1 MSLPKFELVQPASL
15 GEALE
20 ILEKT
25 QNALPIAGGTALLVE
40 VRARKQT
47 PGTLVDLGRISDLH
61 GATPTANE
69 LVIGAMTTIAELLKS
84 PLISERAAI
93 LRDACS
99 TFASPLV
106 RNRATIGGN
115 VAHGSPA
122 GDMAPPLLVL
132 DASIELRSVRGKR
145 LVRAVDFWKGP
156 RKTTRKSDE
165 IVTSIRIPQASALGT
180 CSWKKLG
187 LRKADAI
194 SVASVAVR
202 IALTPNGAVDVARVA
217 VGAVAPIPLR
227 VAKSENALAGKP
239 ITAETIAAAAL
250 AAAEAAAPIDDL
262 RASAMYRRRVV
273 EALVRRA
280 LAECAGLTQS
290 AGLPES
296 ARGGRA

>member
-1 MSLPKFELVQPASL
+1 MTLPRFNLLQPSSL
-15 GEALE
+15 GDALE

-25 QNALPIAGGTALLVE
+25 PGAMPIAGGTALLVE

-47 PGTLVDLGRISDLH
+47 PAVLVDLGRLGDLH
-61 GATPTANE
+61 GITPAANE

-84 PLISERAAI
+84 PLIAERAPV

-122 GDMAPPLLVL
+122 GDMGPSLLVL

-165 IVTSIRIPQASALGT
+165 IVTSIRIPHSSAVSAT
-180 CSWKKLG
+180 SWKKLG

-227 VAKSENALAGKP
+227 VAKSENALVGKP
-239 ITAETIAAAAL
+239 ITAETIAAAAI

-262 RASAMYRRRVV
+262 RGSASYRRRVI

-280 LAECAGLTQS
+280 LTEAAKLTPAAELIRRPAGERS
-290 AGLPES
+290 
-296 ARGGRA
+296 

>member
-1 MSLPKFELVQPASL
+1 MTLPRFDLQQPDSL
-15 GEALE
+15 GAALE

-25 QNALPIAGGTALLVE
+25 PNALPIAGGTALLVE

-47 PGTLVDLGRISDLH
+47 PAVLVDLGRLGDLH
-61 GATPTANE
+61 GIVPAANE
-69 LVIGAMTTIAELLKS
+69 LLIGATTTIAELLTS
-84 PLISERAAI
+84 RLVAERAEI

-115 VAHGSPA
+115 LVHGSPA
-122 GDMAPPLLVL
+122 GDMAPALLVL

-156 RKTTRKSDE
+156 GKTTRKSDE
-165 IVTSIRIPQASALGT
+165 LVTSVRIPTLHMPNVS
-180 CSWKKLG
+180 CWKKLG

-202 IALTPNGAVDVARVA
+202 LGFGAKGTVEVARVA
-217 VGAVAPIPLR
+217 IGAVAPTPLR

-239 ITAETIAAAAL
+239 MGAETIAAAAL
-250 AAAEAAAPIDDL
+250 AAAEAAAPIDDV
-262 RASAMYRRRVV
+262 RGSAAYRRRVI

-280 LAECAGLTQS
+280 LTQCSGLTPPAGPALS
-290 AGLPES
+290 AG
-296 ARGGRA
+296 GGKA